1 VKTRRYSIKSKESKK
16 FFLEISKRFQYDFE
30 LLFSFKSR
38 VEIFDIGNGQ
48 LYLIEGK
55 PFFFKISELI
65 IPTLLFDQFY
75 STLPYI
81 VVDMGAVPFVCKGAN
96 IMVPGIVRVE
106 DEFEKDKLVIIV
118 DEKHAKPLAIGKSL
132 YSSTEI
138 RKMKQGIVIKNLH
151 FVSDKIWA
159 AAKVLTSK

>member
-1 VKTRRYSIKSKESKK
+1 MKTRRYSIKSKDSKR
-16 FFLEISKRFQYDFE
+16 FFLEISKTFQYDFE

-38 VEIFDIGNGQ
+38 VEIFDIGSEQ

-55 PFFFKISELI
+55 PLFFKISELV

-75 STLPYI
+75 TTLPYI

-96 IMVPGIVRVE
+96 VMVPGIVSVK
-106 DEFEKDKLVIIV
+106 DEFEKDKLVVII

-132 YSSTEI
+132 YSSNEI

-151 FVSDKIWA
+151 FVSDKIWI
-159 AAKVLTSK
+159 AAKALISK

>member
-1 VKTRRYSIKSKESKK
+1 
-16 FFLEISKRFQYDFE
+16 
-30 LLFSFKSR
+30 
-38 VEIFDIGNGQ
+38 
-48 LYLIEGK
+48 
-55 PFFFKISELI
+55 
-65 IPTLLFDQFY
+65 
-75 STLPYI
+75 
-81 VVDMGAVPFVCKGAN
+81 MGAVPFVCKGDN